1 MTGLPLPPVPEPYYL
16 PFHYGALHN
25 IGVDYL
31 VDPGP
36 VQELLAERHPALA
49 AADFSGRACVSLNYQ
64 LYFAQYPTGGGIT
77 EEVEINVIAHPRSAA
92 DRLPVVDYGQYA
104 RGHDQTRLLGIARL
118 HVLCDNPLAIDA
130 GTRLYAEPKH
140 PGWFTAVLPSLNAA
154 AVHDRWSV
162 ACHRATLG
170 PEGLRRHEEELFAV
184 EADLAGLDS
193 EPVVNTPV
201 TGYGTDEEGRLLA
214 GPLTVHQP
222 YRFHPL
228 DARTADRVRLTL
240 GERGPGEDGPGKG
253 GSGEGGS
260 SEPGLG
266 GHARA
271 AVADLARLVGAAP
284 AAGAWTYQ
292 SAPVAAHHRPY
303 YIP

>member
-25 IGVDYL
+25 IGVDFL

-36 VQELLAERHPALA
+36 VRALLADRHPGLA
-49 AADFSGRACVSLNYQ
+49 AADFGGRACVSLNYQ

-77 EEVEINVIAHPRSAA
+77 EEVEINVIAHPTSAA
-92 DRLPVVDYGQYA
+92 DRLPAVDYGQYA

-154 AVHDRWSV
+154 AVHDRWSFV
-162 ACHRATLG
+162 CHRAGLG
-170 PEGLRRHEEELFAV
+170 PDGLRRYEEELFAV
-184 EADLAGLDS
+184 EADLAGLDG

-201 TGYGTDEEGRLLA
+201 TGYGTDPDGRLLA

-228 DARTADRVRLTL
+228 DTRTAARIRLTL
-240 GERGPGEDGPGKG
+240 GRPRPGPGADPGAA
-253 GSGEGGS
+253 SGAGDHGRE
-260 SEPGLG
+260 
-266 GHARA
+266 A
-271 AVADLARLVGAAP
+271 AADLARLIGGAP
-284 AAGAWTYQ
+284 AAGVWTYQ

-303 YIP
+303 YVR